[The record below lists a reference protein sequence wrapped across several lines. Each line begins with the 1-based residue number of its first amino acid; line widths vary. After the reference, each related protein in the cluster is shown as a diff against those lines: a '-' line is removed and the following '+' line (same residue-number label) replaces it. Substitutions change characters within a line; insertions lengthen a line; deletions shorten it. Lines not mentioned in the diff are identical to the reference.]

1 MSEQTTAVR
10 AKASAGRARGGK
22 AGRTGRSRAK
32 HGGGGGG
39 LQGRSGFAMYGR
51 FRQVYVTPA
60 VLFVAVLIY
69 LPFLW
74 TAYLSFTSYDG
85 LGSPK
90 FTGLDNYRRLFHDEA
105 LLTSVRNTLIWVV
118 GTTLL
123 PVGLGLLVAVLSY
136 NIKGGAWFRLPFLIP
151 YAMSGA
157 GLGLIWGFIL
167 QPDGMAN
174 QVLTF
179 LGMPGGDT
187 AFLQDGPRNTFAM
200 IVVWAWQQLGVNM
213 LLFVVGLQSIPRQPI
228 EAARID
234 GASGWQLFR
243 HIIWPLMR
251 PLTTVVFGLALVASL
266 KTFDIVWVMTQG
278 GPGRSSETLAVT
290 MYRQVFVADEYG
302 YGSAIAVLLTT
313 VTGLASYLYLRH
325 QIGKEDA

>member
-1 MSEQTTAVR
+1 MTDQTTAVR
-10 AKASAGRARGGK
+10 ARTPLGRARGGQRRS
-22 AGRTGRSRAK
+22 GRRGRPPA
-32 HGGGGGG
+32 
-39 LQGRSGFAMYGR
+39 GFAMHGR
-51 FRQVYVTPA
+51 FRHAYLTPA

-74 TAYLSFTSYDG
+74 TAYLSLTTYDG

-90 FTGLDNYRRLFHDEA
+90 FTGLDNYRRLLRDEA
-105 LLTSVRNTLIWVV
+105 LLTSIRNTLLWVA
-118 GTTLL
+118 GTTVL

-157 GLGLIWGFIL
+157 GIGLIWGFIL

-179 LGMPGGDT
+179 LGMPGGHT
-187 AFLQDGPRNTFAM
+187 EFLQDGPRNTFAM

-213 LLFVVGLQSIPRQPI
+213 LLFVVGLQSIPRAPI

-243 HIIWPLMR
+243 HVIWPLMR

-278 GPGRSSETLAVT
+278 GPGRTSETLAVT

-313 VTGLASYLYLRH
+313 VTGLASYVYLRH
-325 QIGKEDA
+325 QLGREGS